1 MDNMLNALLTE
12 SLNPS
17 TAEIDA
23 LDTLALVQTIND
35 QDALVAGAVRAEL
48 PAIARAVDG
57 IAARLKRGGHLIYI
71 GAGTSGRLGVL
82 DASECPPTF
91 GVSPELVRG
100 IIAGGDRA
108 LRASVERAEDDP
120 MAGANAVVQ
129 ENVSEV
135 DVVVGIAASGRTPF
149 VLGAAQEARR
159 RGALTVGL
167 ACNRPSELEAQV
179 DVMIAPLV
187 GPEVI
192 SGSTRMKAGT
202 AQKMVLNMLSTAAMI
217 RLGKTYGN
225 LMVDLKATNAKL
237 RVRARRLV
245 AQACGIEAGQAE
257 AILAQCDYEVKTA
270 IVMVK
275 LGLDA
280 AQARARLAACDG
292 FIRRV
297 IEERPALNERAASK
311 DI

>member
-1 MDNMLNALLTE
+1 MQDALDVLLTE
-12 SLNPS
+12 GINPS
-17 TAEIDA
+17 TAQIDA
-23 LDTLALVQTIND
+23 LDTLSLVQAIND
-35 QDALVAGAVRAEL
+35 QDALVAQAVRAEL
-48 PAIARAVDG
+48 PAIAQAVDG
-57 IAARLKRGGHLIYI
+57 IVACLKRGGHLVYV

-91 GVSPELVRG
+91 GVSPGLVRG

-120 MAGANAVVQ
+120 DAGADAVVQ
-129 ENVSEV
+129 ENVGGA

-149 VLGAAQEARR
+149 VLGAVREARK
-159 RGALTVGL
+159 RGALTVGI

-187 GPEVI
+187 GSEVI

-202 AQKMVLNMLSTAAMI
+202 AQKMVLNMLSTATMI

-245 AQACGIEAGQAE
+245 VQACGIDADLAE
-257 AILAQCDYEVKTA
+257 AVLSRCDYEVKTA

-275 LGLDA
+275 VGLDA
-280 AQARARLAACDG
+280 AAARARLDACDG

-297 IEERPALNERAASK
+297 FEQV
-311 DI
+311 

>member
-1 MDNMLNALLTE
+1 MNDMLDMLLTE
-12 SLNPS
+12 SLNPL

-23 LDTLALVQTIND
+23 LDTLSLVQAIND
-35 QDALVAGAVRAEL
+35 QDALVAGAIRAEL

-57 IAARLKRGGHLIYI
+57 IAIRLKQGGHLIYV

-91 GVSPELVRG
+91 GVSPDLVRG
-100 IIAGGDRA
+100 IIAGGDVA
-108 LRASVERAEDDP
+108 LRAAVERAEDDP
-120 MAGANAVVQ
+120 EAGATAVAGESVA
-129 ENVSEV
+129 EA
-135 DVVVGIAASGRTPF
+135 DVVVGITASGRTPF
-149 VLGAAQEARR
+149 VLGAVKEARR

-179 DVMIAPLV
+179 EVMIAPLV

-192 SGSTRMKAGT
+192 SGSTRLKAGT

-237 RVRARRLV
+237 RVRAQRLV
-245 AQACGIEAGQAE
+245 AQACSIESEQAE
-257 AILAQCDYEVKTA
+257 AVLAQCDYEVKTA

-280 AQARARLAACDG
+280 AAARARLASCDG
-292 FIRRV
+292 FIRV
-297 IEERPALNERAASK
+297 ALIERALKCAANG
-311 DI
+311 DV